1 MSRENFKVEKPW
13 EKKLPTLTA
22 IVVSLVL
29 SQAFY
34 SRPPERG
41 GGAYIFTEPSGAL
54 ISMPQAG
61 NVQGFQVKP
70 LVKSPGPLP
79 LNLKERS
86 RFTFVIDLAGYEQ
99 EVLRLTREQLQ
110 GEVAT
115 VKLTPK
121 VPYLV
126 ALLYFFRDWC
136 FLLAG
141 LSVLLF
147 FGAVVVLPQQRE
159 RRAQKLLWQDHKMKP
174 GMRFHGYHLLKELGE
189 GGAGLVFLAE
199 RPEDG
204 DEQLYALKSLHADG
218 KDDQNLRQELERECK
233 ACAIL
238 EHPGI
243 VRLYDWGEIDD
254 FFYLVFEF
262 VEGATLDK
270 FYRGDPALVC
280 EWASQIVTALRY
292 AHGKGIVHRDLKP
305 ANLVLDQHG
314 FAKILD
320 FGISASIEGEF
331 QGSSGTMG
339 YMAPEQASG
348 VVSPACDYYSLGVTL
363 YHLLS
368 GEPPFAGDDF
378 FQVLASQSQ
387 SNYLP
392 LRERRAELPEGFSE
406 LLDELLKVDPKQRLQ
421 DPDELLSRLSK
432 LRDSLSS
439 SAD

>member
-1 MSRENFKVEKPW
+1 MSREKFEVEKPW
-13 EKKLPTLTA
+13 EKKLLPLTV
-22 IVVSLVL
+22 IVLALFL
-29 SQAFY
+29 SQAIY
-34 SRPPERG
+34 SQPPEMNG
-41 GGAYIFTEPSGAL
+41 GVFIFTEPSGAM

-61 NVQGFQVKP
+61 SIRGYHVKP

-86 RFTFVIDLAGYEQ
+86 RFTFFINLPGYEQ
-99 EVLRLTREQLQ
+99 ETLRLTPEELEAQ
-110 GEVAT
+110 VAT
-115 VKLTPK
+115 IKLSPT

-126 ALLYFFRDWC
+126 TLLYFFRDWC
-136 FLLAG
+136 FVLAA
-141 LSVLLF
+141 L
-147 FGAVVVLPQQRE
+147 GAIVVFAAFVVLPQQKE
-159 RRAQKLLWQDHKMKP
+159 RRAQKLLWRDHKMKP

-199 RPEDG
+199 RPDDG
-204 DEQLYALKSLHADG
+204 GKQLYALKSLHEGG
-218 KDDQNLRQELERECK
+218 KDEQNLREELERECK
-233 ACAIL
+233 ACARL

-243 VRLYDWGEIDD
+243 VRLYDWGQVED

-262 VEGATLDK
+262 VEGATLDE
-270 FYRGDPALVC
+270 FYTGDPVLVC
-280 EWASQIVTALRY
+280 DWASQIVTALRY

-305 ANLVLDQHG
+305 ANIVLDKHG

-320 FGISASIEGEF
+320 FGISASMEDEF
-331 QGSSGTMG
+331 EGSSGTMG

-392 LRERRAELPEGFSE
+392 LRERRADLPEGFSE

-432 LRDSLSS
+432 IRESFSS